1 MIRPNLESLCFG
13 GGPRPY
19 GPNWVWNGSGW
30 SFVRCDLATP
40 PSVVGSAVSKPFQ
53 SAFSG
58 TLDGSADVGILPIDV
73 PRPASP
79 PNVLPPGGSI
89 GEPVVN
95 AEEDGEPCACT
106 AAAGPRSLWWLVG
119 MGLVLWML

>member
-1 MIRPNLESLCFG
+1 MSAGRIDDLCKA

-30 SFVRCDLATP
+30 SFVRCDLVSNP
-40 PSVVGSAVSKPFQ
+40 GSGSPAVKVPYQ

-58 TLDGSADVGILPIDV
+58 ALDGSADVGIVGIEV
-73 PRPASP
+73 PRATP
-79 PNVLPPGGSI
+79 PNVIPPGGSI

-95 AEEDGEPCACT
+95 AGEDVPCACM
-106 AAAGPRSLWWLVG
+106 AKGGARSIFWLVG
-119 MGLVLWML
+119 VGMLLWLI